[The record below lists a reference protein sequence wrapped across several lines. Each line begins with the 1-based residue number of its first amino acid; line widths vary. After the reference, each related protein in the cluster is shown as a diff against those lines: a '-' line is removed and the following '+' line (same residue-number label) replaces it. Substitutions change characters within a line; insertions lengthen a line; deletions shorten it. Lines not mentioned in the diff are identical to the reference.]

1 MFLLQII
8 EIECMTWTRTWTK
21 LALFSRKDWTQT
33 LNRFWE
39 KEGRMLFLLCIMS
52 LRVSSAKW
60 AVNLILF
67 KDKFSNHHAV
77 QCVKLCSQHTK
88 KTFTVSYSY
97 FILSYISSLQTEIE
111 INALNSGVMTDFPLK
126 LSVCTP
132 LRRLVLIKLLL
143 LTTRL
148 MGQLQDIA

>member
-8 EIECMTWTRTWTK
+8 EIECMKWRRTWTK

-39 KEGRMLFLLCIMS
+39 KEDRMLFLFCIMS
-52 LRVSSAKW
+52 LWVFSTKW

-88 KTFTVSYSY
+88 TFTVSYSH

-126 LSVCTP
+126 PSVCTP

-148 MGQLQDIA
+148 MGQLQAIA